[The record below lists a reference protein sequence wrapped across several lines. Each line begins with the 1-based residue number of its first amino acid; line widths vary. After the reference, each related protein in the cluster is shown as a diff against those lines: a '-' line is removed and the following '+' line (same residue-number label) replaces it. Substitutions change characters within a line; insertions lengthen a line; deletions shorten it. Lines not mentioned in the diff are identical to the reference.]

1 MIISS
6 DHSNLPVYFCKHMCT
21 YIHIYL
27 DIHFSL
33 FIYSLCINYSYFF
46 SIFFTGTGT
55 FGRVCLC
62 RDRVSEKYCA
72 MKLLAMTDVIRLKQT
87 EHVKNERNILR
98 EIRHPF
104 VISL

>member
-1 MIISS
+1 MPRYLRMLFAVLASLHSIIRYPT
-6 DHSNLPVYFCKHMCT
+6 LP
-21 YIHIYL
+21 L
-27 DIHFSL
+27 LSL
-33 FIYSLCINYSYFF
+33 S
-46 SIFFTGTGT
+46 GTGT

-62 RDRVSEKYCA
+62 RDRISEKYCA
-72 MKLLAMTDVIRLKQT
+72 MKILAMTEVIRLKQI

>member
-1 MIISS
+1 MGHAPIFKNAVCGFGF
-6 DHSNLPVYFCKHMCT
+6 DA
-21 YIHIYL
+21 L
-27 DIHFSL
+27 DYTIPCITTTFSL
-33 FIYSLCINYSYFF
+33 S
-46 SIFFTGTGT
+46 GTGT

-62 RDRVSEKYCA
+62 RDRISEKYCA
-72 MKLLAMTDVIRLKQT
+72 MKILAMTEVIRLKQI

>member
-1 MIISS
+1 M
-6 DHSNLPVYFCKHMCT
+6 LC
-21 YIHIYL
+21 
-27 DIHFSL
+27 L
-33 FIYSLCINYSYFF
+33 FL
-46 SIFFTGTGT
+46 GTGT

-72 MKLLAMTDVIRLKQT
+72 MKLLAMADVIRLKQV

>member
-1 MIISS
+1 MYLKSS
-6 DHSNLPVYFCKHMCT
+6 HNYD
-21 YIHIYL
+21 IYL
-27 DIHFSL
+27 NFTPSL
-33 FIYSLCINYSYFF
+33 TLYLP
-46 SIFFTGTGT
+46 GTGT

-72 MKLLAMTDVIRLKQT
+72 MKILAMTEVIRLKQI

>member
-1 MIISS
+1 MYLKSS
-6 DHSNLPVYFCKHMCT
+6 HNYD
-21 YIHIYL
+21 IYL
-27 DIHFSL
+27 NFTPSFLSL
-33 FIYSLCINYSYFF
+33 P
-46 SIFFTGTGT
+46 GTGT

-72 MKLLAMTDVIRLKQT
+72 MKILAMTEVIRLKQI